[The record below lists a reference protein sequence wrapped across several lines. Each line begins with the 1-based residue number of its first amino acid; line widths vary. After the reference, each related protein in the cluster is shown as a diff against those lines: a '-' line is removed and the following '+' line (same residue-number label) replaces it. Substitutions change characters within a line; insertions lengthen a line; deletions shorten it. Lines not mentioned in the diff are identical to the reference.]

1 MKTAMR
7 FRFWLEAGMATIT
20 GFLLVLTLLWE
31 DWIEEVFGIA
41 PDAGSGSLERWIVGT
56 LVVVTVALFAMARY
70 EWRRARATVSTV

>member
-41 PDAGSGSLERWIVGT
+41 PDAGSGSLEWWIVGT
-56 LVVVTVALFAMARY
+56 LIVVTVTLFAMARY
-70 EWRRARATVSTV
+70 EWRRVRASVLTV